1 MSKFYSGGGYMFH
14 PFSFREF
21 LHHDY
26 KEDKSVGAVCKKG
39 KIKEIEVKEKPV
51 KKSKTKIRF

>member
-1 MSKFYSGGGYMFH
+1 MSKFYIGGGYMFH

-26 KEDKSVGAVCKKG
+26 KEDKGVTSVCKKG
-39 KIKEIEVKEKPV
+39 KATKDFAV
-51 KKSKTKIRF
+51 KKK